1 MNKVI
6 ILCLWLVV
14 FVTFTI
20 ITAKIASSSALG
32 VSLLVA
38 IYTAYL
44 FLTKQSKF
52 ESCTLMALVVIFV
65 TVYECHTPGT
75 RFCGF
80 LVPGS

>member
-32 VSLLVA
+32 ALLLVA
-38 IYTAYL
+38 IHCLSLPHKAV
-44 FLTKQSKF
+44 K
-52 ESCTLMALVVIFV
+52 I
-65 TVYECHTPGT
+65 
-75 RFCGF
+75 
-80 LVPGS
+80 